1 MKNTA
6 YILLLGL
13 CFIITSCG
21 DKENKED
28 NSASQD
34 TAVASY
40 KQLPEIKP
48 ISNEKLTE
56 INKWKKFKELS
67 NLMEK
72 FQDQNSGDLTYFA
85 EEFIRLDTEIEKDSL
100 FPEKFNVPDV
110 KSRLVVFKTFSNQF
124 KTRLDENAP
133 IDSINV
139 SREKLLVTYNA
150 IRQQLSETLKSKIYQ
165 DFIKEK

>member
-21 DKENKED
+21 NED
-28 NSASQD
+28 NKGDDSASED

-72 FQDQNSGDLTYFA
+72 FQDQNSGDLTYYA

-100 FPEKFNVPDV
+100 FPQKFNVPDV